1 MNPLIEKYF
10 ENSLNQEEKEVFGTQ
25 MKESSEFRSEFEFEN
40 NLKAALHNQERK
52 EMKAF
57 LQSLD
62 NTPGRSYWGWISGI
76 AATILLVSSL
86 LFFLTPKQNGK
97 LAEAYFHPLPNMIS
111 PAVRSTNTTSALN
124 KAFELYDNESYDK
137 AAEEFLKLENA
148 PYASVYAGISY
159 MAAGRYDKSLA
170 VLNAGE
176 LEDTTFEAYRKWYLG
191 LTYLRK
197 GEQQQA
203 KQIFKQLGENSSPV
217 TEMAKKILSEL
228 E

>member
-10 ENSLNQEEKEVFGTQ
+10 ENTLNQEEKEVFGTQ

-40 NLKAALHNQERK
+40 NLKAAFYKRERR
-52 EMKAF
+52 EMKDF

-62 NTPGRSYWGWISGI
+62 KIPRRSYWPWISGI

-86 LFFLTPKQNGK
+86 LFILTPNQNEK

-111 PAVRSTNTTSALN
+111 PSVRSTNSSIELN
-124 KAFELYDNESYDK
+124 KAFDLYENESYDE
-137 AAEEFLKLENA
+137 AATEFLKLKNA
-148 PYASVYAGISY
+148 PYSSVYAGISY
-159 MAAGRYDKSLA
+159 MAAGKFDESLA

-191 LTYLRK
+191 LIYLRK

-203 KQIFKQLGENSSPV
+203 KQIFQQLGENTSPV